1 MKNENLQYITN
12 INKVTATVILDF
24 TMKMWFMKHNNI
36 IYHHVKFQAFTY
48 RIPQRHYDYE
58 YLWVNLYYTLSDFQA
73 AVLDKI
79 KKIRFIIVVS
89 KYSLIKCISF
99 TPLPYDRL
107 SDDWTMI

>member
-1 MKNENLQYITN
+1 MKNEILHYITN

-24 TMKMWFMKHNNI
+24 NMKIWFMKHNNI
-36 IYHHVKFQAFTY
+36 IYHHDNFQAFRY
-48 RIPQRHYDYE
+48 RIPQGHYDYE
-58 YLWVNLYYTLSDFQA
+58 CLWVKLYYILSDFQA
-73 AVLDKI
+73 AALDKI

-89 KYSLIKCISF
+89 NYSLIKCTSF